1 MTMPPAKETMRC
13 HYDVLEL
20 DRLTCT
26 IEEVKKQYKK
36 MALKWHPDRNI
47 GNHEEANL
55 RFKEVGAAYAVLI
68 DPHEKKW
75 YDDHRDAILR
85 GSNGTRGNRGDD
97 DEDRGDAADLWEYF
111 SSSCFDGFED
121 DADGYYNVYK
131 NAFVEIVTKENEA
144 SDKLV
149 NFPDFGDS
157 STSHKHVL
165 NFYSEWSNFSSV
177 LSFSWEDE
185 YNPSEATDRRVRREI
200 DKLNKKAR
208 DAARRKYIDQVLQL
222 VAFVRKRDPRIEAI
236 EEIQEQKK
244 ADEAAR
250 KEKLKQEELE
260 RRKVEREKY
269 MAMLNDPEEIARR
282 EAELKGAYL
291 IADHSG
297 TDDSDDGAWGEI
309 GGRVKLRKKKGGR
322 KGRRAAIHYGDSES
336 DDEIIVP
343 MGKLNV
349 SNAADADDGLIGYEG
364 GGSEP
369 AEAVQEV
376 DPEPFKCDL
385 CGKGFTHNK
394 FLDQHNNSKAHKQA
408 IKDSKRKGGSNFVV
422 KVPIKSESTLAKEKA
437 EMLALGT
444 EARGGKPSP
453 APTTIYN
460 HETHTSTGDVR
471 TFVEKMLG
479 GPTSVAAVQ
488 KQMAKQAAAAAK
500 AGGGGKGKDKKD
512 KDKNKD
518 KDKGDDKDQKT
529 KSVFALR
536 GAKGAVHDED
546 DGSDGDDGDDDGLYE
561 A

>member
-1 MTMPPAKETMRC
+1 MPPVSKETMRC

-26 IEEVKKQYKK
+26 IEDVKKQYKK

-85 GSNGTRGNRGDD
+85 VSNGTRANRGDD
-97 DEDRGDAADLWEYF
+97 DEDLGDAADLWEYF

-131 NAFVEIVTKENEA
+131 TAFVGIVTKENEA

-157 STSHKHVL
+157 TTSHKNVL

-185 YNPSEATDRRVRREI
+185 YNPAEASDRRVRREI

-236 EEIQEQKK
+236 EEIQEQKR
-244 ADEAAR
+244 AEESAR

-269 MAMLNDPEEIARR
+269 IAMLNDPEEIAKRD
-282 EAELKGAYL
+282 AELKGAYL

-297 TDDSDDGAWGEI
+297 TDESDDGAWGEI
-309 GGRVKLRKKKGGR
+309 GGRVKRSKKKGGR
-322 KGRRAAIHYGDSES
+322 KGRRAAIHYGDSDS
-336 DDEIIVP
+336 DDENIAIP
-343 MGKLNV
+343 MTKLSV
-349 SNAADADDGLIGYEG
+349 SDADADDGLIGYEG
-364 GGSEP
+364 DEG
-369 AEAVQEV
+369 ATAKVEAV
-376 DPEPFKCDL
+376 DPEPFKCEL

-394 FLDQHNNSKAHKQA
+394 FLEQHNNSKSHKQA
-408 IKDSKRKGGSNFVV
+408 IKDSKRKGGVNFAV
-422 KVPIKSESTLAKEKA
+422 KVPVKSESTLAKEKA

-444 EARGGKPSP
+444 EARGGKAAPG
-453 APTTIYN
+453 PTTVYN

-500 AGGGGKGKDKKD
+500 GSGGGKGKDKKD
-512 KDKNKD
+512 GKKDNA
-518 KDKGDDKDQKT
+518 KT
-529 KSVFALR
+529 VFAVR
-536 GAKGAVHDED
+536 GLKGVANDED
-546 DGSDGDDGDDDGLYE
+546 GDHGDGDDELFE